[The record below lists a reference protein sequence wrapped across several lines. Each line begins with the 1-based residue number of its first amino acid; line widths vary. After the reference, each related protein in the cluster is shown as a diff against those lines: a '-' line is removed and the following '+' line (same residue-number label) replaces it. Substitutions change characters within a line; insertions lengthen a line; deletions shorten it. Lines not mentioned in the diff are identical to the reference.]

1 MNLSDYL
8 LIGGI
13 LLALIWAIRVC
24 VRNRAQGK
32 TCSGDCSHCGHSCK
46 K

>member
-13 LLALIWAIRVC
+13 LCAVTAAIFSIRKRRKKGGC
-24 VRNRAQGK
+24 G
-32 TCSGDCSHCGHSCK
+32 GDCSSCSGCH
-46 K
+46 